1 MGADDAEC
9 RPDYAAAIQ
18 VAAGSDGARSGR
30 CKTRCCNTDSTTIDG
45 MAGRKPSSVSGKYLS
60 PEEWEQTINRKN
72 VIVIDYNG
80 LILESN
86 LWKTT
91 LLKNNDSLE
100 IVAMAGGG

>member
-1 MGADDAEC
+1 ME
-9 RPDYAAAIQ
+9 
-18 VAAGSDGARSGR
+18 
-30 CKTRCCNTDSTTIDG
+30 KTLKTIRINGLDCVF
-45 MAGRKPSSVSGKYLS
+45 APPFSVLQLMNYIGF
-60 PEEWEQTINRKN
+60 NKN